1 MSENTKIKYYSLKN
15 ILSKKAQYNV
25 IFGKRS
31 NGKTYATLLHGLRE
45 YISQGAEMAYIRR
58 YDIDIRGKRAA
69 TLFDAIAASGA
80 IKKASNGVWTD
91 IFYYGSK
98 WYLCRYNEDDNG
110 NRERITDEKPFCY
123 GFALNNMEHDK
134 STSYP
139 RIKNIIFDEFL
150 SRSGYIPE
158 EFILFMNVISTIARL
173 RTDVKIFMLG
183 NTVNKYCPYFAEM
196 GLKKIKEQ
204 KPGTIDLYRY
214 GDTELKVAVEYTA
227 SNTGATGSKGNVLFA
242 FNNPRLQMITK
253 GDWEIDIY
261 PHLPY
266 KYKSEDIIYTYFI
279 KFDGEILQCEI
290 IRRGEDPKGNI
301 IDAPITYVHI
311 KTTDIQNEKKDIIF
325 TPEVNPRYNHYTKIT
340 NAVDKRT
347 EKILKYFR
355 RDKVFFQ
362 NNEVGEI
369 FNNYLIWCGKN
380 I

>member
-1 MSENTKIKYYSLKN
+1 MNEKIKYYSLKN
-15 ILSKKAQYNV
+15 ILAKHAQYNV

-31 NGKTYATLLHGLRE
+31 NGKTYATLLHGLTE
-45 YISQGAEMAYIRR
+45 YIKGGAEMAYIRR
-58 YDIDIRGKRAA
+58 YDVDIRGKRAS
-69 TLFDAIAASGA
+69 TLFDAVAASGA
-80 IKKASNGVWTD
+80 IARLSNNVWTD
-91 IFYYGSK
+91 VYYYGSK
-98 WYLCRYNEDDNG
+98 WYLCRYTEDDKG
-110 NRERITDEKPFCY
+110 NTERITDEKPFCY

-139 RIKNIIFDEFL
+139 RVKNIVYDEFL

-196 GLKKIKEQ
+196 GLKKIKDQ
-204 KPGTIDLYRY
+204 KPGTIDVYKY
-214 GDTELKVAVEYTA
+214 GDSALRVAVEYTA
-227 SNTGATGSKGNVLFA
+227 SNTGATGKGNTLFA
-242 FNNPRLQMITK
+242 FDNPRLQMITH

-266 KYKSEDIIYTYFI
+266 KYKKEDIIYTYFI

-290 IRRGEDPKGNI
+290 IRHGEDEAGKKV
-301 IDAPITYVHI
+301 DAPITYIHM
-311 KTTDIQNEKKDIIF
+311 KTTEIHDESKDVIF
-325 TPEVNPRYNHYTKIT
+325 SPEVDPRYNHYTKLT
-340 NAVDKRT
+340 RPVDKRT
-347 EKILKYFR
+347 EKILYYYK

-369 FNNYLIWCGKN
+369 FNNYIIWCGKVV
-380 I
+380 